1 MKELRTS
8 QGESLKENELK
19 IVTDDTLKEL
29 RSLDVITPDTYA
41 VTFNEKLKSLNIDL
55 DLDKIESEA
64 EFTNLDKIFKMQKET
79 QSNTKELKENI
90 DLATVAIDK
99 HDNIALYS
107 IKTQMSS
114 LQQKIDA
121 LENII
126 YIDDLTKVHNRK
138 WLFDKA
144 LEDERF
150 KHDGILTFID
160 LDSFK
165 SINDNYGHTAGDKS
179 LYLIA
184 TLLEKIENTK
194 VARLGGD
201 EFLLISKESDTS
213 DIERI
218 LDGINRSF
226 EDKSIKYKEH
236 TFKLSIS
243 YGSENFKKGED
254 FNYINELVDSKMY
267 KNKIQK
273 RGVDLSKI

>member
-1 MKELRTS
+1 
-8 QGESLKENELK
+8 LKQNELK

-29 RSLDVITPDTYA
+29 RSLDVITPDIYT

-64 EFTNLDKIFKMQKET
+64 AFINLDKIYKLQQET
-79 QSNTKELKENI
+79 KSNTKELKENI

-99 HDNIALYS
+99 HDNVALYS

-150 KHDGILTFID
+150 THDGILTFID
-160 LDSFK
+160 LDNFK

-184 TLLEKIENTK
+184 TLLEKIENTE

-213 DIERI
+213 DIERM